1 MVCRPLLLAFAL
13 LPLDAQVLIEP
24 RHCVLQAGRTQAFT
38 ARSPEG
44 FPVACAW
51 TVTGPAGA
59 IGADGVFRGGP
70 GLHRVRAASLKD
82 PAVFDETGVLVLE
95 DIPGLRTVG
104 EVRPE
109 ALAPGWSEALP
120 FVDITTGRRLGDPGD
135 RVLRLQGAA
144 FPQRDIIGYGLPV
157 TVTWPAPGLVP
168 DAQLLSWREGHEPV
182 RRDVTGSHGA
192 VMQARGPI
200 TGAQVEFLNRGTG
213 RDWTSLVQP
222 LAITVRG
229 LLPFAGNPLGPGD
242 ADGTGLSARF
252 RSPEGLAR
260 MADGTLVA
268 ADSQARAVRLVSPE
282 GAVTTIQG
290 TPFVSPAFVA
300 VRGAAILV
308 ADAGGHVIRRVDR
321 NGTVTTLA
329 GVPGLRGHRDSAEPG
344 EALFDGPQGLAL
356 DPEGNLFVADR
367 GNHVIRKVTAQGA
380 VTTVAGIPG
389 AAGSQDG
396 PQGTFSALMGLA
408 WRAPGTLY
416 AVDGHSVRSVVNGAV
431 TTLCGD
437 PARPG
442 PSRQTRAGV
451 PVDGRT
457 PCLDHPHSIALLG
470 RDLVVTDTGNRT
482 VQAILPCSN
491 GRVDLSLLAGD
502 TSLAGTRFGLLRM
515 GIEGPLGE
523 EFAALT
529 GPRGL
534 VTDGMGDLFV
544 ADGTC
549 LVHLSAAAVTLRR
562 TAPAILLFPRG
573 TVHKDLPLTVD
584 FAGPGRNPEG
594 QARCFW
600 TLDALDPEGRPVLP
614 RVRGVLS
621 GGRGGRAELTF
632 RKPGQVK
639 LRLTCITEDGV
650 PLQDT
655 AVVTVE

>member
-1 MVCRPLLLAFAL
+1 MAIRPLLLAFAL
-13 LPLDAQVLIEP
+13 VPLDAQVLIEP
-24 RHCVLQAGRTQAFT
+24 RHSVLQAGGTQAFT

-44 FPVACAW
+44 LPVACTW
-51 TVTGPAGA
+51 TVTGPGGA
-59 IGADGVFRGGP
+59 IGADGLFRGGP
-70 GLHRVRAASLKD
+70 GLHRVRAASRKD
-82 PAVFDETGVLVLE
+82 PSLFDETGVLVLE

-104 EVRPE
+104 ELRPE
-109 ALAPGWSEALP
+109 AFAPGWSEALP

-135 RVLRLQGAA
+135 RVLQLQGAA
-144 FPQRDIIGYGLPV
+144 FPQRDVIGYGLPV

-168 DAQLLSWREGHEPV
+168 DAQLLSWRESGEPV
-182 RRDVTGSHGA
+182 RRDVTGRHGA
-192 VMQARGPI
+192 VLQARGPI
-200 TGAQVEFLNRGTG
+200 TGAQVEFLNRGTA

-229 LLPFAGNPLGPGD
+229 ALPFAGNPLGPGD

-252 RSPEGLAR
+252 RRPEGLAR

-268 ADSQARAVRLVSPE
+268 ADSEARALRLVSPG
-282 GAVTTIQG
+282 GAVSTLRG
-290 TPFVSPAFVA
+290 TPFISPGFVA
-300 VRGAAILV
+300 VRGQDILV
-308 ADAGGHVIRRVDR
+308 ADAGGHVIRRVDGGR
-321 NGTVTTLA
+321 TVTTLA
-329 GVPGLRGHRDSAEPG
+329 GVPGLRGHRDSPEPG
-344 EALFDGPQGLAL
+344 EALFDSPQGLAM
-356 DPEGNLFVADR
+356 DRDGNLFVADR
-367 GNHVIRKVTAQGA
+367 GNHVIRKVTPQGS

-389 AAGSQDG
+389 APGRQDG
-396 PQGTFSALMGLA
+396 PQGTFSALGGLA
-408 WRAPGTLY
+408 WSAPATLY
-416 AVDGHSVRSVVNGAV
+416 AVDGHSVRSVVDGAV

-482 VQAILPCSN
+482 VQAIHPCPG

-502 TSLAGTRFGLLRM
+502 PSLAGTRFGLLRM
-515 GIEGPLGE
+515 GIKGPLGE
-523 EFAALT
+523 AFASLAE
-529 GPRGL
+529 PRGL
-534 VTDGMGDLFV
+534 VAGGAGDLFL

-549 LVHLSAAAVTLRR
+549 LVHLSAPAATLHR
-562 TAPAILLFPRG
+562 TAPALMLFPGG
-573 TVHKDLPLTVD
+573 TVRRDLPLTVD
-584 FAGPGRNPEG
+584 FAGPGLNPEG

-614 RVRGVLS
+614 RIRGALS
-621 GGRGGRAELTF
+621 GGRAGRAELTF
-632 RKPGQVK
+632 RKPGRVE

-650 PLQDT
+650 PAQDA